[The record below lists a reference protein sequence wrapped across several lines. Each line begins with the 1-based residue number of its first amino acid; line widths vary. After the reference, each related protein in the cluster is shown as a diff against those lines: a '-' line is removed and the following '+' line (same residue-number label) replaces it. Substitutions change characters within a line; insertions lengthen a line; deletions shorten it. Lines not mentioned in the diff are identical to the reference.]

1 MKITKK
7 MTDFVSEIDQFLSK
21 FDQKHPQK
29 SLSQQKEMTKYRRI
43 YYLRDVA
50 DRSDDKQLPEWF

>member
-7 MTDFVSEIDQFLSK
+7 VTDFVSEIDQFLSE
-21 FDQKHPQK
+21 FDHKHPQK
-29 SLSQQKEMTKYRRI
+29 SLSQQKEMTTYRRI

-50 DRSDDKQLPEWF
+50 DRSDDKQLSDWF